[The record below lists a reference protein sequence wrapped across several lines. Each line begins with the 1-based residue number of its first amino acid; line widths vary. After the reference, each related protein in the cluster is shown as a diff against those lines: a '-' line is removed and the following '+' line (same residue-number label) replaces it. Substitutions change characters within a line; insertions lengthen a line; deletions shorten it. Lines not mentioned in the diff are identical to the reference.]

1 MSLLTDLLQAGTSNL
16 KKSIPGISD
25 GEHGDSNFAQT
36 FGHVMG
42 ASNEGSGKEI
52 AVNEG
57 AGIEGAIIEG
67 ASIEGVGVTESM
79 SPGPGTAGSSTVSA
93 AKTDTEITSMTQPT
107 STIDVVKQADTSIAP
122 NQGKQAQVT
131 RSLEGGTA
139 TAAFNLAAQEELSL
153 QTTSMTQSR
162 GSTTQQH
169 IDGFGLLNGLQT
181 SSGAGTAV
189 TRGGSTV
196 STSVLAN
203 ATASTDID
211 PSAMAALDRG
221 FIANSLSAAVSAS
234 ALANATAATDIDP
247 SAMVTLEHGFSANSS
262 SAAVSASVL
271 ANAAASTEVDA
282 SVMAALERGFS
293 ANSSSAAVSASAL
306 ANATASTDID
316 PSAMVT
322 LEHGFSANSSSA
334 ASGVAMNGASQSA
347 SEAVTI
353 LMSSSPPVADASL
366 KATTASLVNRDAMT
380 MALMEATQSSSAN
393 IKGGAAASGKN
404 PQVNPLSGPSLAA
417 GTLLAEDTLP
427 LETAEL
433 ESLDNDGLE
442 LLEDGLR
449 RSAPDNRTADR
460 RAAAQLSPTIT
471 LSEPSLSRAPS
482 ALTVGDGS
490 LGERPQLTNDLAA
503 NVRLLSNQGGGE
515 AKLHLN
521 PAELGR
527 MSISVVT
534 EGNETKVVFVVE
546 TAQARQSIESA
557 LPRLKEM
564 LEQSGLSL
572 TDSDVSER
580 RSQQSQAQSEGGS
593 GDGSAEAQHQ
603 TAHSPGDDS
612 TDLAVDGT
620 VTLSLSLDPD
630 RILDTFA

>member
-1 MSLLTDLLQAGTSNL
+1 MMSLLTDLLQAGTSNL
-16 KKSIPGISD
+16 KKSMPGMPD
-25 GEHGDSNFAQT
+25 GEHGDSDFAQT

-42 ASNEGSGKEI
+42 ASKEGSGKEI
-52 AVNEG
+52 AG
-57 AGIEGAIIEG
+57 KEG
-67 ASIEGVGVTESM
+67 ASIEGTSREGASVTESM
-79 SPGPGTAGSSTVSA
+79 LPTAGTAGSSTVSA
-93 AKTDTEITSMTQPT
+93 SKTDTEISSMTQTT
-107 STIDVVKQADTSIAP
+107 STIDVVKQADTSTAP
-122 NQGKQAQVT
+122 NHGKQVQTV
-131 RSLEGGTA
+131 RSLEEGTA
-139 TAAFNLAAQEELSL
+139 TSAFNLAALEEHSL

-162 GSTTQQH
+162 GSTTQQYT
-169 IDGFGLLNGLQT
+169 DGVGLLNDVQT

-189 TRGGSTV
+189 TSDGSTA
-196 STSVLAN
+196 STSAPANATASTDIDPSGMAALERGFSANTSSATVSASSLAN

-211 PSAMAALDRG
+211 PSGMR
-221 FIANSLSAAVSAS
+221 
-234 ALANATAATDIDP
+234 
-247 SAMVTLEHGFSANSS
+247 
-262 SAAVSASVL
+262 
-271 ANAAASTEVDA
+271 
-282 SVMAALERGFS
+282 ALERGFH
-293 ANSSSAAVSASAL
+293 ANTSSVASA
-306 ANATASTDID
+306 
-316 PSAMVT
+316 
-322 LEHGFSANSSSA
+322 
-334 ASGVAMNGASQSA
+334 VAMNGASQSA
-347 SEAVTI
+347 PDAVTT
-353 LMSSSPPVADASL
+353 LMSSSPQVADTSL
-366 KATTASLVNRDAMT
+366 KATAASLVNRDAMT
-380 MALMEATQSSSAN
+380 MALMEAGQSSSAN
-393 IKGGAAASGKN
+393 VKGRASASGTN
-404 PQVNPLSGPSLAA
+404 SQVNPLSGASLAA
-417 GTLLAEDTLP
+417 GTLLAEGTLP

-433 ESLDNDGLE
+433 ETLDNDGLE

-449 RSAPDNRTADR
+449 RSAPDNRAIDR
-460 RAAAQLSPTIT
+460 RAAAQFSPTVT

-482 ALTVGDGS
+482 TLTVADGS

-527 MSISVVT
+527 MSISVAT

-580 RSQQSQAQSEGGS
+580 RSQQSQTQSEGGS

-603 TAHSPGDDS
+603 AAHSPGDDS
-612 TDLAVDGT
+612 ADVAVADA